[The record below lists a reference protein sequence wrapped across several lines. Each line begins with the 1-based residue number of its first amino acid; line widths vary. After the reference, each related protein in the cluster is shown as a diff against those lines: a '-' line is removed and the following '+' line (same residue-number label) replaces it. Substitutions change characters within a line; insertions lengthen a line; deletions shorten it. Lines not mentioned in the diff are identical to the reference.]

1 MSRQPWFPTT
11 YECKLDSK
19 AEERAKK
26 VAYGDSARI
35 EELRREIAEIHS
47 RSKVGKYPRRT
58 QQVRAEFDRR
68 DSRLREIQA
77 ELHSMM
83 KKGAGT

>member
-1 MSRQPWFPTT
+1 
-11 YECKLDSK
+11 
-19 AEERAKK
+19 
-26 VAYGDSARI
+26 
-35 EELRREIAEIHS
+35 
-47 RSKVGKYPRRT
+47 VGKYPRRT
-58 QQVRAEFDRR
+58 QQVRAEFNRR